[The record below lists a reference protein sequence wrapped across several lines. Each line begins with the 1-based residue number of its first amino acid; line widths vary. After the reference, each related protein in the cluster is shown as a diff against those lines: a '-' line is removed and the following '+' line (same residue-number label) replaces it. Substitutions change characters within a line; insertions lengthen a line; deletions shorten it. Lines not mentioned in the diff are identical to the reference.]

1 MKAVVLLSKVF
12 FDGHTHAGQPTN
24 FAQSVKCGNKTHT
37 VRSNYPYW
45 KKKIAALREQG
56 GSLCIRQWEDK
67 PYRSKQEAILEV
79 PATIVDVQKV
89 VITQSSINSLLPVNV
104 DGREVP
110 ISEIAKNDGLSST
123 DFVEFFKP
131 ILKASGGRRTHFRYN
146 SLYNFQILSHEGKTN
161 MLLLHSF
168 CEAIRR
174 IHGRQREG
182 REIYLLLH

>member
-24 FAQSVKCGNKTHT
+24 FAQSVKCGNKKHT

-131 ILKASGGRRTHFRYN
+131 ILKALGEDALTFAIIHFTTFRY
-146 SLYNFQILSHEGKTN
+146 
-161 MLLLHSF
+161 
-168 CEAIRR
+168 
-174 IHGRQREG
+174 
-182 REIYLLLH
+182 